1 VCGRG
6 QTVPVAQVIGFD
18 STQPRERQELTD
30 VADTRAE
37 RDSMGEM
44 QVPAS
49 AYYGA
54 STQRAV
60 ENFPISGQ
68 PIPRALIRALGLVK
82 WAAATVNHRT
92 GVLDDR
98 QFGAIQQAAG
108 EVVDGDLDAHFVV
121 DVFQTGSGTSSNM
134 NANEVIANRAIEL
147 LGGTLGSKDPVHPN
161 DHVNAG
167 QSSNDVFP
175 TAVHLAA
182 HVASVE
188 DLLPALEVLEASL
201 RAKAAEFADVVKPG
215 RTHLMDAVPVTLGQ
229 EFGGYARQVQLG
241 GARVRS
247 ALERL
252 AELPLGG
259 TAVGTGLNAPEGMTD
274 GIIAELRERTG
285 IAELREAEDHF
296 EAQGARDALV
306 ELSGALKVIA
316 VSLTKIAND
325 IRWMGSGPRDGLGE
339 IRLPE
344 VQPGS
349 SIMPA
354 KVNPVIPES
363 VTQVAAQVIGNDA
376 AVTVGG
382 LSGAFELNVYI
393 PMMARNVLESIALLA
408 ASCTNFAR
416 QCVDGIEADRERTTA
431 LVEMNLSTVTAL
443 VPAIGYD
450 RSAELAKQ
458 ALKEN
463 RPLREVVKAAGV
475 LSEQEVDRILDNRR
489 MTQGGV
495 L

>member
-1 VCGRG
+1 M
-6 QTVPVAQVIGFD
+6 
-18 STQPRERQELTD
+18 
-30 VADTRAE
+30 ADTRIE

-44 QVPAS
+44 EVPAS

-54 STQRAV
+54 QTQRAV

-68 PIPRALIRALGLVK
+68 PIPRELIRALGLIK
-82 WAAATVNHRT
+82 ASAAVVNHAK
-92 GVLDDR
+92 GVLSDE
-98 QFGAIQQAAG
+98 QFAAIAQAAQEVADG
-108 EVVDGDLDAHFVV
+108 ELDAHFPV

-134 NANEVIANRAIEL
+134 NANEVIANRATEI
-147 LGGTLGSKDPVHPN
+147 LGGELGSKLVHPN

-175 TAVHLAA
+175 TAVHVAA
-182 HVASVE
+182 YTASVE
-188 DLLPALEVLEASL
+188 RLLPALETLRASL
-201 RAKAAEFADVVKPG
+201 AAKADEFADVVKPG
-215 RTHLMDAVPVTLGQ
+215 RTHLMDATPVTLGQ
-229 EFGGYARQVQLG
+229 EFSGYARQIELG
-241 GARVRS
+241 AARVRA
-247 ALERL
+247 ALERV

-259 TAVGTGLNAPEGMTD
+259 TAVGTGLNAPEGMTE
-274 GIIAELRERTG
+274 GVIAELRARTG
-285 IAELREAEDHF
+285 IAELREADNHF

-306 ELSGALKVIA
+306 ELSGAFKVIA

-325 IRWMGSGPRDGLGE
+325 VRWMGSGPRTGFGE
-339 IRLPE
+339 IQLPE

-363 VTQVAAQVIGNDA
+363 VTMVAAQVIGNDG

-393 PMMARNVLESIALLA
+393 PMMARNVLESGRLLA
-408 ASCTNFAR
+408 TTCANFAA
-416 QCVDGIEADRERTTA
+416 QCVDGITANVERCWE
-431 LVEMNLSTVTAL
+431 LSERNLSTVTAL

-450 RSAELAKQ
+450 KSAELAKK
-458 ALKEN
+458 ALKED
-463 RPLREVVKAAGV
+463 RPLREVVKEAGV
-475 LSEQEVDRILDNRR
+475 LPEADVDRILDTKK

>member
-1 VCGRG
+1 MG
-6 QTVPVAQVIGFD
+6 Q
-18 STQPRERQELTD
+18 
-30 VADTRAE
+30 
-37 RDSMGEM
+37 M
-44 QVPAS
+44 QVPS
-49 AYYGA
+49 DAYYGA

-60 ENFPISGQ
+60 ENFPISGEG
-68 PIPRALIRALGLVK
+68 IPPEVITALGWIK
-82 WAAATVNHRT
+82 AAAAVVNRDK
-92 GVLDDR
+92 GILDEQ
-98 QFGAIQQAAG
+98 QFAAIAQAAD
-108 EVVDGDLDAHFVV
+108 EVVDGSLNEHFVV
-121 DVFQTGSGTSSNM
+121 DVYQTGSGTSSNM

-147 LGGTLGSKDPVHPN
+147 LGGELGSKTPVHPN

-182 HVASVE
+182 YLASTE
-188 DLLPALEVLEASL
+188 RLLPALARLQESL
-201 RAKAAEFADVVKPG
+201 SAKAAEFADVVKPG
-215 RTHLMDAVPVTLGQ
+215 RTHLMDATPVTIGQ
-229 EFGGYARQVQLG
+229 EFSGYARQLELG
-241 GARVRS
+241 QQRVRC

-259 TAVGTGLNAPEGMTD
+259 TAVGTGLNAPEGMTE
-274 GIIAELRERTG
+274 GMIAELRRITG
-285 IAELREAEDHF
+285 VEALREADNHF

-306 ELSGALKVIA
+306 ELSGACKVVA

-325 IRWMGSGPRDGLGE
+325 IRWMGSGPRTGLGE
-339 IRLPE
+339 LRLPE

-363 VTQVAAQVIGNDA
+363 VTQVAAQVIGNDV

-393 PMMARNVLESIALLA
+393 PMMARNVLESVRLLA
-408 ASCTNFAR
+408 AAAENFAR
-416 QCVDGIEADRERTTA
+416 QCIDGLQADRERCLE
-431 LVEMNLSTVTAL
+431 LVEKNLANVTAL

-450 RSAELAKQ
+450 RSAEFAKRS
-458 ALKEN
+458 LKED
-463 RPLREVVKAAGV
+463 RTLREVVKESGV
-475 LSEQEVDRILDNRR
+475 LPEEEVDRILDIKR
-489 MTQGGV
+489 MTEGGV

>member
-1 VCGRG
+1 M
-6 QTVPVAQVIGFD
+6 
-18 STQPRERQELTD
+18 
-30 VADTRAE
+30 ADTRTE
-37 RDSMGEM
+37 RDSMGPM
-44 QVPAS
+44 QVPAG

-68 PIPRALIRALGLVK
+68 GIPAELVRALGMIK
-82 WAAATVNHRT
+82 AAAATVNHAK
-92 GVLDDR
+92 GILDDEQLR
-98 QFGAIQQAAG
+98 AISQAAQ
-108 EVVDGDLDAHFVV
+108 EVIDGVHDEHFVV

-147 LGGTLGSKDPVHPN
+147 LGGELGSKDPVHPN

-182 HVASVE
+182 YVACVE
-188 DLLPALEVLEASL
+188 QLLPALERLRESL
-201 RAKAAEFADVVKPG
+201 AAKAIAWTDVVKPG

-229 EFGGYARQVQLG
+229 QFGGYARQIELG
-241 GARVRS
+241 ADRVTA
-247 ALERL
+247 ALVRV

-259 TAVGTGLNAPEGMTD
+259 TAVGTGLNAPEGMTE
-274 GIIAELRERTG
+274 GVIAELRRMTG
-285 IAELREAEDHF
+285 IDELREAENHF
-296 EAQGARDALV
+296 EAQAARDALV
-306 ELSGALKVIA
+306 ELSGACKVIA

-325 IRWMGSGPRDGLGE
+325 IRWMASGPRTGFGE
-339 IRLPE
+339 LRLPE
-344 VQPGS
+344 IQPGS

-363 VTQVAAQVIGNDA
+363 VSQVAAQVIGNDT

-393 PMMARNVLESIALLA
+393 PMMARNVLESIRLLST
-408 ASCTNFAR
+408 SCTNFAA
-416 QCVDGIEADRERTTA
+416 QAIDGLEANEERCTE
-431 LVEMNLSTVTAL
+431 LSEKNLSVVTAL

-450 RSAELAKQ
+450 KSAELAKK
-458 ALKEN
+458 ALVED
-463 RPLREVVKAAGV
+463 RPLREVVKESGL
-475 LSEQEVDRILDNRR
+475 LSDEEVDRILDIKA

-495 L
+495 R

>member
-1 VCGRG
+1 M
-6 QTVPVAQVIGFD
+6 
-18 STQPRERQELTD
+18 
-30 VADTRAE
+30 ADTRIE

-44 QVPAS
+44 AVPAS

-54 STQRAV
+54 QTQRAV
-60 ENFPISGQ
+60 ENFPISSQ
-68 PIPRALIRALGLVK
+68 PIPRELIRALGLIK
-82 WAAATVNHRT
+82 ASAAVVNHAKGILT
-92 GVLDDR
+92 DE
-98 QFGAIQQAAG
+98 QFKAIAEAAQ
-108 EVVDGDLDAHFVV
+108 EVVDGKLDAHFPV

-134 NANEVIANRAIEL
+134 NTNEVIANRATEI
-147 LGGTLGSKDPVHPN
+147 LGGQMGSKLVHPN

-175 TAVHLAA
+175 TAVHVAA
-182 HVASVE
+182 YTACAE
-188 DLLPALEVLEASL
+188 RLLPALETLRASL
-201 RAKAAEFADVVKPG
+201 AAKAEEFADVVKPG
-215 RTHLMDAVPVTLGQ
+215 RTHLMDATPVTLGQ
-229 EFGGYARQVQLG
+229 EFSGYARQIELG
-241 GARVRS
+241 AARVLA
-247 ALERL
+247 ALERV

-259 TAVGTGLNAPEGMTD
+259 TAVGTGLNAPEGMTE
-274 GIIAELRERTG
+274 GVIAELRTRTG
-285 IAELREAEDHF
+285 IDALREADNHF

-306 ELSGALKVIA
+306 ELSGAFKVIA

-325 IRWMGSGPRDGLGE
+325 VRWMGSGPRTGFGE
-339 IRLPE
+339 ILLPE

-363 VTQVAAQVIGNDA
+363 VTMVAAQVMGNDT

-393 PMMARNVLESIALLA
+393 PMMARNVLESARLLA
-408 ASCTNFAR
+408 TTCGNFAR
-416 QCVDGIEADRERTTA
+416 QCVDGIQANVERCWE
-431 LVEMNLSTVTAL
+431 LSEKNLSTVTAL

-450 RSAELAKQ
+450 ASAELAKK

-463 RPLREVVKAAGV
+463 RPLREVVKEAQLIPDAD
-475 LSEQEVDRILDNRR
+475 VDRILDTKK

>member
-1 VCGRG
+1 MSEVR
-6 QTVPVAQVIGFD
+6 T
-18 STQPRERQELTD
+18 
-30 VADTRAE
+30 E

-44 QVPAS
+44 HVPAG

-68 PIPRALIRALGLVK
+68 GIPPEVVHALGQLK
-82 WAAATVNHRT
+82 AAAATVNHAQ
-92 GVLDDR
+92 GALDDR
-98 QFGAIQQAAG
+98 QYQAILQAAG
-108 EVVDGDLDAHFVV
+108 EVADGKLDEHFVV

-134 NANEVIANRAIEL
+134 NANEVIANRAIEI

-167 QSSNDVFP
+167 QSSNDMFP
-175 TAVHLAA
+175 TAVHVAA
-182 HVASVE
+182 YIACAE
-188 DLLPALEVLEASL
+188 RLLPALEWLHTAL
-201 RAKAAEFADVVKPG
+201 HAKTTEFADIVKPG
-215 RTHLMDAVPVTLGQ
+215 RTHLMDATPVTLGQ
-229 EFGGYARQVQLG
+229 EFSGYARQVELG
-241 GARVRS
+241 ADRVRS
-247 ALERL
+247 ALERV

-259 TAVGTGLNAPEGMTD
+259 TAVGTGLNAPAGMTEAVLD
-274 GIIAELRERTG
+274 ELRRRTG
-285 IAELREAEDHF
+285 HDALREASNHF
-296 EAQGARDALV
+296 EAQAARDGLV
-306 ELSGALKVIA
+306 ELSGACKVIA

-325 IRWMGSGPRDGLGE
+325 LRWMGSGPMTGLGE
-339 IRLPE
+339 LRLPE
-344 VQPGS
+344 LQPGS

-376 AVTVGG
+376 AITVGG

-393 PMMARNVLESIALLA
+393 PMMARNVLESVRLLA
-408 ASCTNFAR
+408 TSCENFAS
-416 QCVDGIEADRERTTA
+416 QCVDGLQANVERCTE
-431 LVEMNLSTVTAL
+431 LSERNLSIVTAL

-450 RSAELAKQ
+450 RSADLAKQ
-458 ALKEN
+458 ALREG
-463 RPLREVVKAAGV
+463 RALREVVKESGV
-475 LSEQEVDRILDNRR
+475 LPDDEVDRILDTKR

>member
-1 VCGRG
+1 M
-6 QTVPVAQVIGFD
+6 
-18 STQPRERQELTD
+18 S
-30 VADTRAE
+30 DTRTE

-44 QVPAS
+44 QVPAD

-60 ENFPISGQ
+60 ENFPVSGDG
-68 PIPRALIRALGLVK
+68 IPAEVVRALGLIK
-82 WAAATVNHRT
+82 ASAAAVNHT
-92 GVLDDR
+92 KGVLDDE
-98 QFGAIQQAAG
+98 QFKAIGQAAQ
-108 EVVDGDLDAHFVV
+108 EVVDGALDDHFVV

-134 NANEVIANRAIEL
+134 NANEVIANRATEI
-147 LGGTLGSKDPVHPN
+147 LGGRLGSKLVHPN

-182 HVASVE
+182 YTACVD
-188 DLLPALEVLEASL
+188 DLLPVLWRLQESL
-201 RAKAAEFADVVKPG
+201 TEKSDEFAGVVKPG
-215 RTHLMDAVPVTLGQ
+215 RTHLMDATPVTLGQ
-229 EFGGYARQVQLG
+229 EFGGYARQVELA
-241 GARVRS
+241 GARVQA

-259 TAVGTGLNAPEGMTD
+259 TAVGTGLNAPEGMTE
-274 GIIAELRERTG
+274 GVLAELRRRTG
-285 IAELREAEDHF
+285 IGALREAENHF

-306 ELSGALKVIA
+306 ELSGACKVVA

-325 IRWMGSGPRDGLGE
+325 LRWMGSGPRTGLAE

-344 VQPGS
+344 IQPGS

-376 AVTVGG
+376 AVTIGG

-393 PMMARNVLESIALLA
+393 PLMARNVLESIRLLA
-408 ASCTNFAR
+408 RSAENFAR
-416 QCVDGIEADRERTTA
+416 QCIDGIVADVDRCTELSER
-431 LVEMNLSTVTAL
+431 NLSIVTAL

-450 RSAELAKQ
+450 RSAELAKK
-458 ALKEN
+458 ALAED
-463 RPLREVVKAAGV
+463 RPLREVVKEAGV
-475 LSEQEVDRILDNRR
+475 LADADVDRILDTMR

>member
-1 VCGRG
+1 MSEVR
-6 QTVPVAQVIGFD
+6 T
-18 STQPRERQELTD
+18 
-30 VADTRAE
+30 E

-44 QVPAS
+44 QVPAG

-68 PIPRALIRALGLVK
+68 PIPPEVVHALGQLK
-82 WAAATVNHRT
+82 AAAATVNHDQ

-98 QFGAIQQAAG
+98 QYQAIVQAAG
-108 EVVDGDLDAHFVV
+108 EVADGRLDEHFVV

-134 NANEVIANRAIEL
+134 NANEVIANRAIEI

-167 QSSNDVFP
+167 QSSNDMFP
-175 TAVHLAA
+175 TAVHVAA
-182 HVASVE
+182 YIACAE
-188 DLLPALEVLEASL
+188 RLLPALEWLHTAL
-201 RAKAAEFADVVKPG
+201 HAKTTEFADIVKPG
-215 RTHLMDAVPVTLGQ
+215 RTHLMDATPVTLGQ
-229 EFGGYARQVQLG
+229 EFSGYARQIELG
-241 GARVRS
+241 AARIRS
-247 ALERL
+247 ALERV

-259 TAVGTGLNAPEGMTD
+259 TAVGTGLNAPAGMTEAVLD
-274 GIIAELRERTG
+274 ELRRRTG
-285 IAELREAEDHF
+285 HDALREASNHF
-296 EAQGARDALV
+296 EAQAARDGLV
-306 ELSGALKVIA
+306 ELSGACKVIA

-325 IRWMGSGPRDGLGE
+325 LRWMGSGPMTGLGE
-339 IRLPE
+339 LRLPE
-344 VQPGS
+344 LQPGS

-376 AVTVGG
+376 AITVGG

-393 PMMARNVLESIALLA
+393 PMMARNVLESVRLLA
-408 ASCTNFAR
+408 TSCENFAS
-416 QCVDGIEADRERTTA
+416 QCVDGLQANVERCTE
-431 LVEMNLSTVTAL
+431 LSERNLSIVTAL

-450 RSAELAKQ
+450 RSADLAKQ
-458 ALKEN
+458 ALREG
-463 RPLREVVKAAGV
+463 RALREVVKESGV
-475 LSEQEVDRILDNRR
+475 LPENEVDRILDTKR
-489 MTQGGV
+489 MTEGGV

>member
-1 VCGRG
+1 V
-6 QTVPVAQVIGFD
+6 VIVEM
-18 STQPRERQELTD
+18 R
-30 VADTRAE
+30 VE

-44 QVPAS
+44 QVPAD

-60 ENFPISGQ
+60 QNFPISGEG
-68 PIPRALIRALGLVK
+68 IPSEVVRALGLIK
-82 WAAATVNHRT
+82 GAAAVVNHGK
-92 GVLDDR
+92 GVLDDEQYR
-98 QFGAIQQAAG
+98 GIAQAAQ
-108 EVVDGDLDAHFVV
+108 EVVDGKLDDHFVV

-134 NANEVIANRAIEL
+134 NANEVIANRATEI
-147 LGGTLGSKDPVHPN
+147 LGGERGSKLVHPN

-182 HVASVE
+182 YGASVE
-188 DLLPALEVLEASL
+188 DLLPALALLQRSLAAQAS
-201 RAKAAEFADVVKPG
+201 AFADVVKPG
-215 RTHLMDAVPVTLGQ
+215 RTHLMDATPVTLGQ
-229 EFGGYARQVQLG
+229 EFSGYARQVELG
-241 GARVRS
+241 AERVRA
-247 ALERL
+247 ALQRV

-259 TAVGTGLNAPEGMTD
+259 TAVGTGLNAPRGMTE
-274 GIIAELRERTG
+274 GVIAELRQRTG
-285 IAELREAEDHF
+285 LDALREATNHF

-306 ELSGALKVIA
+306 ELSGACKVIA
-316 VSLTKIAND
+316 TSLTKIAND
-325 IRWMGSGPRDGLGE
+325 IRWMGSGPRTGLGE

-344 VQPGS
+344 IQPGS

-376 AVTVGG
+376 AVTIGG

-393 PMMARNVLESIALLA
+393 PMMARNVLESIRLLA
-408 ASCTNFAR
+408 RSCENFAR
-416 QCVDGIEADRERTTA
+416 QCIDGIVANEERCRE
-431 LVEMNLSTVTAL
+431 LVEKDLAIVTAL

-450 RSAELAKQ
+450 RSAELSKK
-458 ALKEN
+458 ALAED
-463 RPLREVVKAAGV
+463 RPLRDVVKAANV
-475 LSEQEVDRILDNRR
+475 LPEDEVDRILDIHR
-489 MTQGGV
+489 MTEGGI

>member
-1 VCGRG
+1 M
-6 QTVPVAQVIGFD
+6 
-18 STQPRERQELTD
+18 S
-30 VADTRAE
+30 DTRTE

-44 QVPAS
+44 QVPAD

-60 ENFPISGQ
+60 ENFPVSGDG
-68 PIPRALIRALGLVK
+68 IPAEVVRALGLIK
-82 WAAATVNHRT
+82 ASAAAVNHT
-92 GVLDDR
+92 KGVLDDE
-98 QFGAIQQAAG
+98 QFKAIGQAAQ
-108 EVVDGDLDAHFVV
+108 EVVDGALDDHFVV

-134 NANEVIANRAIEL
+134 NANEVIANRATEI
-147 LGGTLGSKDPVHPN
+147 LGGRLGSKLVHPN

-182 HVASVE
+182 YTACVD
-188 DLLPALEVLEASL
+188 DLLPALWRLQESL
-201 RAKAAEFADVVKPG
+201 TEKSDEFAGVVKPG
-215 RTHLMDAVPVTLGQ
+215 RTHLMDATPVTLGQ
-229 EFGGYARQVQLG
+229 EFGGYARQVELA
-241 GARVRS
+241 GARVQA

-259 TAVGTGLNAPEGMTD
+259 TAVGTGLNAPEGMTE
-274 GIIAELRERTG
+274 GVLAELRRRTG
-285 IAELREAEDHF
+285 IGALREAENHF

-306 ELSGALKVIA
+306 ELSGACKVVA

-325 IRWMGSGPRDGLGE
+325 LRWMGSGPRTGLAE

-344 VQPGS
+344 IQPGS

-376 AVTVGG
+376 AVTIGG

-393 PMMARNVLESIALLA
+393 PLMARNVLESIRLLA
-408 ASCTNFAR
+408 RSAENFAR
-416 QCVDGIEADRERTTA
+416 QCIDGIVADVDRCTELSER
-431 LVEMNLSTVTAL
+431 NLSIVTAL

-450 RSAELAKQ
+450 RSAELAKK
-458 ALKEN
+458 ALAED
-463 RPLREVVKAAGV
+463 RPLREVVKEAGV
-475 LSEQEVDRILDNRR
+475 LADADVDRILDTMR

>member
-1 VCGRG
+1 M
-6 QTVPVAQVIGFD
+6 Q
-18 STQPRERQELTD
+18 
-30 VADTRAE
+30 DTRIE

-60 ENFPISGQ
+60 ENFPISGMG
-68 PIPRALIRALGLVK
+68 IPPEVVTALGLIK
-82 WAAATVNHRT
+82 AAAATVNREKGILT
-92 GVLDDR
+92 DE
-98 QFGAIQQAAG
+98 QFQAISQAAD
-108 EVVDGDLDAHFVV
+108 EVVEGKLHDHFVV

-147 LGGTLGSKDPVHPN
+147 LGGRLGSKRPVHPN

-182 HVASVE
+182 YQTCVE
-188 DLLPALEVLEASL
+188 RLLPAMQRLHESL
-201 RAKAAEFADVVKPG
+201 TAKAEEFADVVKPG
-215 RTHLMDAVPVTLGQ
+215 RTHLMDATPVTLGQ
-229 EFGGYARQVQLG
+229 EFSGYARQVELG
-241 GARVRS
+241 QARVRS

-259 TAVGTGLNAPEGMTD
+259 TAVGTGLNAPEGMTEAV
-274 GIIAELRERTG
+274 IAELRRRTG
-285 IAELREAEDHF
+285 ITALREADNHF

-306 ELSGALKVIA
+306 ELSGACKVIA

-325 IRWMGSGPRDGLGE
+325 IRWMGSGPRTGLGE
-339 IRLPE
+339 LRLPE
-344 VQPGS
+344 IQPGS

-382 LSGAFELNVYI
+382 LSGNFELNVYI
-393 PMMARNVLESIALLA
+393 PLMARNVLESVRLLA
-408 ASCTNFAR
+408 TSAENFAR
-416 QCVDGIEADRERTTA
+416 QCIDGLEANRERCLE
-431 LVEMNLSTVTAL
+431 LVEKDLANVTAL

-450 RSAELAKQ
+450 LAAELAKRS
-458 ALKEN
+458 LKED
-463 RPLREVVKAAGV
+463 RTLRDVVKESGA
-475 LSEQEVDRILDNRR
+475 LPDEEIDSILDIRR
-489 MTQGGV
+489 MTEGGV

>member
-1 VCGRG
+1 
-6 QTVPVAQVIGFD
+6 
-18 STQPRERQELTD
+18 
-30 VADTRAE
+30 
-37 RDSMGEM
+37 MGEM
-44 QVPAS
+44 QVPAD

-68 PIPRALIRALGLVK
+68 PIPPALVRALGLIK
-82 WAAATVNHRT
+82 AAAATVNH
-92 GVLDDR
+92 GKGILDDE
-98 QFGAIQQAAG
+98 QFRAVSQAAT
-108 EVVDGDLDAHFVV
+108 EVADHSHDVHFVV

-134 NANEVIANRAIEL
+134 NANEVIANRAIEI
-147 LGGTLGSKDPVHPN
+147 LGGVLGSKDPVHPN

-182 HVASVE
+182 YVAATE
-188 DLLPALEVLEASL
+188 DLLPGLSVLQDSLE
-201 RAKAAEFADVVKPG
+201 RKARELADVVKPG
-215 RTHLMDAVPVTLGQ
+215 RTHLMDATPVTLGQ
-229 EFGGYARQVQLG
+229 EFSGYARQVELG
-241 GARVRS
+241 AARVTA

-259 TAVGTGLNAPEGMTD
+259 TAVGTGLNAPEGMTE
-274 GIIAELRERTG
+274 GVIAELRRLTG
-285 IAELREAEDHF
+285 IEALREADNHF

-306 ELSGALKVIA
+306 ELSGACKVIA

-325 IRWMGSGPRDGLGE
+325 VRWMGSGPRTGLGE
-339 IRLPE
+339 LRLPE

-393 PMMARNVLESIALLA
+393 PVMARNVLESLALLA
-408 ASCTNFAR
+408 ASATNFAR
-416 QCVDGIEADRERTTA
+416 QCIDGITANVERCTE
-431 LVEMNLSTVTAL
+431 LSEKNLSTVTAL

-450 RSAELAKQ
+450 RSAQLAKQ
-458 ALKEN
+458 ALAGD

-475 LSEQEVDRILDNRR
+475 LPDDEVDRILDTRR

>member
-1 VCGRG
+1 M
-6 QTVPVAQVIGFD
+6 T
-18 STQPRERQELTD
+18 TE
-30 VADTRAE
+30 TRAE

-44 QVPAS
+44 QVPAD

-60 ENFPISGQ
+60 SNFPISGQ
-68 PIPRALIRALGLVK
+68 PIPRALIRALGLIK
-82 WAAATVNHRT
+82 AAAASVNHEK
-92 GVLDDR
+92 GILDSNR
-98 QFGAIQQAAG
+98 FKAISQAAG
-108 EVVDGDLDAHFVV
+108 EVVDGALDDHFVV

-134 NANEVIANRAIEL
+134 NANEVIANRAAEL
-147 LGGTLGSKDPVHPN
+147 LGGALGSKDRVHPN

-182 HVASVE
+182 YVACVD
-188 DLLPALEVLEASL
+188 DLLPALSILQESLAS
-201 RAKAAEFADVVKPG
+201 KAGEFAEIVKPG

-229 EFGGYARQVQLG
+229 EFSGYARQVELG
-241 GARVRS
+241 AARVRS

-274 GIIAELRERTG
+274 AMIAELRDRTG
-285 IAELREAEDHF
+285 IAELREAENHF

-325 IRWMGSGPRDGLGE
+325 IRWMGSGPRTGLGE
-339 IRLPE
+339 LRLPE
-344 VQPGS
+344 IQPGS

-363 VTQVAAQVIGNDA
+363 VTQVCAQVIGNDTA
-376 AVTVGG
+376 ITVGG
-382 LSGAFELNVYI
+382 MSGAFELNVYI
-393 PMMARNVLESIALLA
+393 PLMARNALESIALLA

-416 QCVDGIEADRERTTA
+416 QCIDGLQANADRAEELA
-431 LVEMNLSTVTAL
+431 ELNLSTVTAL

-450 RSAELAKQ
+450 RSSELAKR
-458 ALKEN
+458 ALAEN
-463 RPLREVVKAAGV
+463 RPLREVVKESGLLPDA
-475 LSEQEVDRILDNRR
+475 EVDRILDVRR
-489 MTQGGV
+489 MTGGGV
-495 L
+495 V

>member
-1 VCGRG
+1 MSEVR
-6 QTVPVAQVIGFD
+6 T
-18 STQPRERQELTD
+18 
-30 VADTRAE
+30 E

-44 QVPAS
+44 HVPAG

-68 PIPRALIRALGLVK
+68 GIPPEVVHALGQLK
-82 WAAATVNHRT
+82 AAAATVNHAQ
-92 GVLDDR
+92 GALDDR
-98 QFGAIQQAAG
+98 QYQAILQAAG
-108 EVVDGDLDAHFVV
+108 EVADGKLDEHFVV

-134 NANEVIANRAIEL
+134 NANEVIANRAIEI

-167 QSSNDVFP
+167 QSSNDMFP
-175 TAVHLAA
+175 TAVHVAA
-182 HVASVE
+182 YLSCAE
-188 DLLPALEVLEASL
+188 RLLPALERL
-201 RAKAAEFADVVKPG
+201 RSALDAKTTEFADIVKPG
-215 RTHLMDAVPVTLGQ
+215 RTHLMDATPVTLGQ
-229 EFGGYARQVQLG
+229 EFSGYARQVELG
-241 GARVRS
+241 ADRVRS
-247 ALERL
+247 ALERV

-259 TAVGTGLNAPEGMTD
+259 TAVGTGLNAPAGMTEAVLD
-274 GIIAELRERTG
+274 ELRRRTG
-285 IAELREAEDHF
+285 HDALREASNHF
-296 EAQGARDALV
+296 EAQAARDGLV
-306 ELSGALKVIA
+306 ELSGACKVIA

-325 IRWMGSGPRDGLGE
+325 LRWMGSGPMTGLGE
-339 IRLPE
+339 LRLPE
-344 VQPGS
+344 LQPGS

-376 AVTVGG
+376 AITVGG

-393 PMMARNVLESIALLA
+393 PMMARNVLESVRLLA
-408 ASCTNFAR
+408 TSCENFAS
-416 QCVDGIEADRERTTA
+416 QCVDGLQANVERCTE
-431 LVEMNLSTVTAL
+431 LSERNLSIVTAL

-450 RSAELAKQ
+450 RSADLAKQ
-458 ALKEN
+458 ALREG
-463 RPLREVVKAAGV
+463 RALREVVKESGV
-475 LSEQEVDRILDNRR
+475 LPDDEVDRILDTKR

>member
-1 VCGRG
+1 M
-6 QTVPVAQVIGFD
+6 TA
-18 STQPRERQELTD
+18 
-30 VADTRAE
+30 TRTE
-37 RDSMGEM
+37 RDSMGPME
-44 QVPAS
+44 VPAD

-54 STQRAV
+54 STQRAI

-68 PIPRALIRALGLVK
+68 GIPPEVVRALGLIK
-82 WAAATVNHRT
+82 AAAAVVNHQK
-92 GVLDDR
+92 GILDDD
-98 QFGAIQQAAG
+98 QFKAIDQAAQQ
-108 EVVDGDLDAHFVV
+108 VSAGDLNEHFVV

-134 NANEVIANRAIEL
+134 NANEVIANRAIEI
-147 LGGTLGSKDPVHPN
+147 LGGTLGSKSPVHPN

-182 HVASVE
+182 YEACTAQ
-188 DLLPALEVLEASL
+188 LLPALERLRESL
-201 RAKAAEFADVVKPG
+201 AAKAIAWADIVKPG

-229 EFGGYARQVQLG
+229 EFSGYARQVELG
-241 GARVRS
+241 ADRVRA
-247 ALERL
+247 ALVRV

-274 GIIAELRERTG
+274 GVIAELRRTTG
-285 IAELREAEDHF
+285 LDDLREAENHF

-306 ELSGALKVIA
+306 ELSGACKVIA
-316 VSLTKIAND
+316 VALTKIAND
-325 IRWMGSGPRDGLGE
+325 IRWMASGPRTGLGE
-339 IRLPE
+339 LRLPE
-344 VQPGS
+344 IQPGS

-393 PMMARNVLESIALLA
+393 PMMARNVLESVRLLA
-408 ASCTNFAR
+408 TSCVNFAD
-416 QCVDGIEADRERTTA
+416 QAIDGLVANEERCTE
-431 LVEMNLSTVTAL
+431 LSEKNLSIVTAL

-450 RSAELAKQ
+450 KSAELSKQ
-458 ALKEN
+458 ALAED
-463 RPLREVVKAAGV
+463 RPLREVVKEAG
-475 LSEQEVDRILDNRR
+475 LISDEEVDRILDIKA

-495 L
+495 R